1 MANKGITL
9 CISCLVMCAF
19 AYCSKSSPTVQIL
32 KEFPLDSVDG
42 IIAQSDVQFD
52 KDVSSDGKGSLKII
66 AKGPLTLK
74 LLEVEGIN
82 IEDARLIYEAKVK
95 TEGLEG
101 NAYLEMWCQFLGK
114 GEFFSRG
121 LQSTASGNTGWM
133 TMETPFF
140 LQKGEKP
147 ERIKLNLVVDGI
159 GAAWIDHIRLVK
171 GPLK

>member
-1 MANKGITL
+1 MAHKVTIL
-9 CISCLVMCAF
+9 CISCLVMCAG
-19 AYCSKSSPTVQIL
+19 AYCSKSSPGVQVL
-32 KEFPLDSVDG
+32 KEFPLDSPEG

-52 KDVSSDGKGSLKII
+52 KDVSSDGKGSLKIV
-66 AKGPLTLK
+66 AKGPLTVK
-74 LLEVEGIN
+74 LFEVEGIS
-82 IEDARLIYEAKVK
+82 IDDARLIYEAKVK

-101 NAYLEMWCQFLGK
+101 KAYLEMWCQFPGK

-140 LQKGEKP
+140 LQKDEKP

-159 GAAWIDHIRLVK
+159 GTAWIDHIRLTK

>member
-1 MANKGITL
+1 MANKVTALGIG
-9 CISCLVMCAF
+9 CFIMCAC
-19 AYCSKSSPTVQIL
+19 AYCSKSSPSVQVL
-32 KEFPLDSVDG
+32 KEFPLDSVEG
-42 IIAQSDVQFD
+42 IIAQSDVQLD
-52 KDVSSDGKGSLKII
+52 KDVSSDGHGSLKII
-66 AKGPLTLK
+66 TKEPLTVK

-82 IEDARLIYEAKVK
+82 IDDARLIYEAKVK

-101 NAYLEMWCQFLGK
+101 KAYLEMWCQFLGK

-121 LQSTASGNTGWM
+121 LQTTASGNTGWM

-147 ERIKLNLVVDGI
+147 ERIKLNLVVEGK
-159 GAAWIDHIRLVK
+159 GTVWIDHLRLIK